1 MNDTVTGMII
11 VAIIILTIALLNLSY
26 KQEKKRAKKLQKV
39 DNDIIE
45 LYKIKT
51 LVYTIENQYQGTNLY
66 IRINCLIKSRSNECL
81 YADYISEEEIAKYNI
96 AESESEF
103 ITPLLLEDI
112 RTNLLQYINYLI
124 TALQQYRKETII
136 A

>member
-1 MNDTVTGMII
+1 MSNTITGMII
-11 VAIIILTIALLNLSY
+11 VVIIILIIALLNLSY

-51 LVYTIENQYQGTNLY
+51 LIYTIENLYQGTNLY
-66 IRINCLIKSRSNECL
+66 VRINRLIITRLDECL
-81 YADYISEEEIAKYNI
+81 YEDYISEEERIKYNNI
-96 AESESEF
+96 VELESKSIEH
-103 ITPLLLEDI
+103 IK
-112 RTNLLQYINYLI
+112 TNLLQYINYLI
-124 TALQQYRKETII
+124 TALQQYRREIII